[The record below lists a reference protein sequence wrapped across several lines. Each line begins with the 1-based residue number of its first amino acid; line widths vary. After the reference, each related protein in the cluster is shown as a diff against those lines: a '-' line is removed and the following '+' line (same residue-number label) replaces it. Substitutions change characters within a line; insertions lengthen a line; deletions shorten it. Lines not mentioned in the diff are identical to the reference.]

1 MKTNK
6 GRIIAIANQKG
17 GVGKTTTAINLSAS
31 LGILEKKV
39 LLIDSDPQANVAIG
53 LGIEDVQNDLYGFLK
68 GLELKDCLFKNVYDC
83 FDFLPST
90 INLAKLELADSGIA
104 NKELFMTKIS
114 PLKEQYDYIII
125 DCPPSL
131 GNILVSIL
139 SFCDSIIVPVQ
150 CEVFA
155 FHGLRKI
162 LKTFKTISS
171 VNPKIDIEGILVS
184 MHNKMIN
191 EHKFILDSIL
201 EYFESI
207 TFKTIIPQN
216 ISLAEAASKGLPVI
230 KYNASSTGA
239 IKYLEL
245 AAEIISKNNN
255 KIIVPDLIK
264 HIDKYNHENED
275 LIEDLNFILEIS
287 QPKTSVKDINNNDE
301 NNYTSLE
308 GITKIDVKARF
319 GLNFNDIKSDVWM
332 YRICPKFNF
341 FNKNYLHIIFKND
354 KVLFHRLKRLK
365 VNPNDYQDYFKL

>member
-1 MKTNK
+1 M
-6 GRIIAIANQKG
+6 
-17 GVGKTTTAINLSAS
+17 
-31 LGILEKKV
+31 
-39 LLIDSDPQANVAIG
+39 
-53 LGIEDVQNDLYGFLK
+53 
-68 GLELKDCLFKNVYDC
+68 
-83 FDFLPST
+83 
-90 INLAKLELADSGIA
+90 
-104 NKELFMTKIS
+104 
-114 PLKEQYDYIII
+114 
-125 DCPPSL
+125 
-131 GNILVSIL
+131 SIL

-216 ISLAEAASKGLPVI
+216 ISLAEAASKGLPII

-255 KIIVPDLIK
+255 KIIDPDLIT

-275 LIEDLNFILEIS
+275 LIEDTNFILEIK
-287 QPKTSVKDINNNDE
+287 QYKTSLDPNSDNK
-301 NNYTSLE
+301 YTSLV
-308 GITKIDVKARF
+308 GITKLDVKARM
-319 GLNFNDIKSDVWM
+319 GLNYNDINSDVWM
-332 YRICPKFNF
+332 FRISPKFNF
-341 FNKNYLHIIFKND
+341 FDKNYLYIIFKNG
-354 KVLFHRLKRLK
+354 KVAFHTLKRFKL
-365 VNPNDYQDYFKL
+365 NPKDYQDYFKL